1 MWRSSGRRGCGAPL
15 VRSPLCLSVMPL
27 TAAEIAKQID
37 GEVLGDSSVE
47 LTGFAPADKAK
58 PGDLTFAENQT
69 YFSRAEQS
77 AASAIMVDGQFTSAK
92 KTLLRVPNARIAF
105 AKVLPLFFPEP
116 ALAPGIHSSAVVAAS
131 AQVDPTAHI
140 GPHCVVGEQ
149 ARIGEGCVLHGGDHV
164 GANCVVGADTHLFPN
179 VVLYPRTQV
188 GQRVRIHAGAVI
200 GSDGFGYV
208 LDSGAH
214 RKVPQIGYVV
224 IHDDV
229 EIGAN
234 TTIDRGALGPTSIG
248 RGTKIDN
255 LVQIA
260 HNVAIGEHCLV
271 VAQAGIAGST
281 KLGNFVTL
289 AGQVGL
295 AGHLK
300 IGNKVTVAAQSGVMH
315 DIADGE
321 KWFGYPAQ
329 PDRQMKRQIL
339 AVQQL
344 PELLRRISELEK
356 KLAGATGGG
365 PARKPEGLK

>member
-1 MWRSSGRRGCGAPL
+1 
-15 VRSPLCLSVMPL
+15 MPL
-27 TAAEIAKQID
+27 TAAEIARQID
-37 GEVLGDSSVE
+37 GEVLGDASVH
-47 LTGFAPADKAK
+47 LSGFAPADKARA
-58 PGDLTFAENQT
+58 GDLTFAENQT
-69 YFSRAEQS
+69 YFNRAEQS
-77 AASAIMVDGQFTSAK
+77 AAAAIMVDGQFTSTK
-92 KTLLRVPNARIAF
+92 KTLIRVPNARIAF
-105 AKVLPLFFPEP
+105 AKVLPLFFPDP
-116 ALAPGIHSSAVVAAS
+116 VLAPGIHPTAVVAAS

-149 ARIGEGCVLHGGDHV
+149 VRIGARCVLHGGDHA
-164 GANCVVGADTHLFPN
+164 GANCVIGADTQLFPN
-179 VVLYPRTQV
+179 VVLYPRTQL

-208 LDSGAH
+208 LDAGAH
-214 RKVPQIGYVV
+214 RKVPQIGHV
-224 IHDDV
+224 IVHDDV

-234 TTIDRGALGPTSIG
+234 VTIDRGALGSTSIG

-260 HNVAIGEHCLV
+260 HNVAIGEHCLL
-271 VAQAGIAGST
+271 VAQSGIAGST

-300 IGNKVTVAAQSGVMH
+300 IGNKVTIAAQSGVMH
-315 DIADGE
+315 DIPDGE

-339 AVQQL
+339 AAQQL
-344 PELLRRISELEK
+344 PELLRRVAELEK
-356 KLAGATGGG
+356 KLAEAATHAN
-365 PARKPEGLK
+365 ARKP

>member
-1 MWRSSGRRGCGAPL
+1 
-15 VRSPLCLSVMPL
+15 MPL

-37 GEVLGDSSVE
+37 GEVLGDYSVE
-47 LTGFAPADKAK
+47 ITGFAPADKAK
-58 PGDLTFAENQT
+58 AGDLTFAENQT
-69 YFSRAEQS
+69 YFTRAEQS
-77 AASAIMVDGQFTSAK
+77 AAAAIMVDGQFASTK
-92 KTLLRVPNARIAF
+92 KTLIRVPNARIAF

-116 ALAPGIHSSAVVAAS
+116 VLAPGIHPSGVVAAS
-131 AQVDPTAHI
+131 AQIDPTAHI
-140 GPHCVVGEQ
+140 GPHCVIGEQ
-149 ARIGEGCVLHGGDHV
+149 ARIGARCVLLGGDHV
-164 GANCVVGADTHLFPN
+164 GANCVVGPDTHLFPN

-188 GQRVRIHAGAVI
+188 GQRVRIHAGAVV

-234 TTIDRGALGPTSIG
+234 TTIDRGALG

-300 IGNKVTVAAQSGVMH
+300 IGNKVTIAAQSGVMH
-315 DIADGE
+315 DIPDGE

-329 PDRQMKRQIL
+329 PDRQTKRQIL
-339 AVQQL
+339 AIQQL
-344 PELLRRISELEK
+344 PELIRRVAELEK
-356 KLAGATGGG
+356 KLVDATNSAT
-365 PARKPEGLK
+365 ARK

>member
-1 MWRSSGRRGCGAPL
+1 
-15 VRSPLCLSVMPL
+15 MPL

-37 GEVLGDSSVE
+37 GEVLGEGSMT
-47 LTGFAPADKAK
+47 LTGFAPADKARA
-58 PGDLTFAENQT
+58 GDLTFAENQT
-69 YFSRAEQS
+69 YFNRAEQS
-77 AASAIMVDGQFTSAK
+77 AAAAIMVDGQFSSTK
-92 KTLLRVPNARIAF
+92 KTIIRVPNARIAF

-116 ALAPGIHSSAVVAAS
+116 TFAPGVHPSAVVAPS
-131 AQVDPTAHI
+131 AQIDPAAHI

-149 ARIGEGCVLHGGDHV
+149 TRIEARCVLHGGNHV
-164 GANCVVGADTHLFPN
+164 GANCVLGADTHLFPN

-214 RKVPQIGYVV
+214 RKVPQIGYLI

-234 TTIDRGALGPTSIG
+234 VTIDRGALGSTSIG

-260 HNVAIGEHCLV
+260 HNVAIGEHCLL
-271 VAQAGIAGST
+271 VAQSGIAGST

-300 IGNKVTVAAQSGVMH
+300 IGNKVTIAAQSGVMH
-315 DIADGE
+315 DIPDGE

-339 AVQQL
+339 AAQQL
-344 PELLRRISELEK
+344 PELLRRVAELEK
-356 KLAGATGGG
+356 KLAEAATHAN
-365 PARKPEGLK
+365 ARKP

>member
-1 MWRSSGRRGCGAPL
+1 MA
-15 VRSPLCLSVMPL
+15 L

-37 GEVLGDSSVE
+37 GEVLGDASVP
-47 LTGFAPADKAK
+47 LCGFAPADKAK
-58 PGDLTFAENQT
+58 TGDLTFAENQT
-69 YFSRAEQS
+69 YFNRAEQS
-77 AASAIMVDGQFTSAK
+77 AASAIMVEGQFTSTK
-92 KTLLRVPNARIAF
+92 KTLIRVPNARIAF
-105 AKVLPLFFPEP
+105 AKVLPLFFPERT
-116 ALAPGIHSSAVVAAS
+116 LAPGVHPTAVVATS

-140 GPHCVVGEQ
+140 GPHCVIDEQ
-149 ARIGEGCVLHGGDHV
+149 VRIGPRCALHGGNFV
-164 GANCVVGADTHLFPN
+164 GANCVLASDTQLFPN

-188 GQRVRIHAGAVI
+188 GQRVRIHAGAII

-208 LDSGAH
+208 LDAGAH
-214 RKVPQIGYVV
+214 RKVPQIGYVI

-234 TTIDRGALGPTSIG
+234 VTIDRGALGPTSIG
-248 RGTKIDN
+248 RDAKIDN

-271 VAQAGIAGST
+271 VAQSGIAGST

-300 IGNKVTVAAQSGVMH
+300 IGNKVTIAAQSGVMH
-315 DIADGE
+315 DIPDGE

-329 PDRQMKRQIL
+329 PDRQTKRQIL

-344 PELLRRISELEK
+344 PELIRRVAELEK
-356 KLAGATGGG
+356 KLAETASNS
-365 PARKPEGLK
+365 RKP

>member
-1 MWRSSGRRGCGAPL
+1 
-15 VRSPLCLSVMPL
+15 MPL
-27 TAAEIAKQID
+27 TAAEIARQID
-37 GEVLGDSSVE
+37 GEVLGDASVH
-47 LTGFAPADKAK
+47 LTGFAPADKARA
-58 PGDLTFAENQT
+58 GDLTFAENQT
-69 YFSRAEQS
+69 YFNRAEQS
-77 AASAIMVDGQFTSAK
+77 AAAAIMVDGQFTSTK
-92 KTLLRVPNARIAF
+92 KTLIRVPNARIAF
-105 AKVLPLFFPEP
+105 AKVLPLFFPDP
-116 ALAPGIHSSAVVAAS
+116 VLAPGVHPTAVVAAS

-149 ARIGEGCVLHGGDHV
+149 VRIGARCVLHGGDHA
-164 GANCVVGADTHLFPN
+164 GANCVIGADTQLFPN
-179 VVLYPRTQV
+179 VVLYPRTQL

-208 LDSGAH
+208 LDAGAH
-214 RKVPQIGYVV
+214 RKVPQIGHV
-224 IHDDV
+224 IVHDDV

-234 TTIDRGALGPTSIG
+234 VTIDRGALGPTSIG

-271 VAQAGIAGST
+271 IAQAGVAGST

-300 IGNKVTVAAQSGVMH
+300 IGNKVTIAAQSGVMH

-339 AVQQL
+339 ALQQL
-344 PELLRRISELEK
+344 PELLRRVAELEK
-356 KLAGATGGG
+356 KLAGTGAGATD
-365 PARKPEGLK
+365 RKL